1 MSLPATRAVEP
12 IRPPAPYLG
21 GKRRLAARIVGL
33 IEQIPHS
40 LYAEPFV
47 GMGGVFFRR
56 RAAAHCEV
64 INDGS
69 RDVATFF
76 RVLQRHYT
84 PFLDMLR
91 FQLSARAEFER
102 LVATRPDTLTD
113 LERAARF
120 LYLQRVGWGG
130 KVTGRTFG
138 PVYAGS
144 ARFNLLRV
152 APLLEDVHSRLAG
165 VVIGL
170 ALGQVRHTAH
180 PISRWRPDFPQQIR
194 LQRAQPG
201 VNLRPLLPKGSRARG
216 ATVALD
222 IAPYQVD
229 ATGLDQAITTAGR
242 LSMGRKN
249 GETVVPG
256 RLTEPCFA
264 TGVAK
269 LAEHVS
275 PLRLL
280 RVARG
285 QRPCLAEARIGV
297 LEALPEEGGRIAV
310 QDTGDRS

>member
-12 IRPPAPYLG
+12 IRPPAPYQG
-21 GKRRLAARIVGL
+21 SKRRLAARIVVL

-69 RDVATFF
+69 RDVATLF

-165 VVIGL
+165 VVIECLPWRRFLTQYDRPG
-170 ALGQVRHTAH
+170 ALFYLDPPYWGSEDDYGPGFDRE
-180 PISRWRPDFPQQIR
+180 DF
-194 LQRAQPG
+194 A
-201 VNLRPLLPKGSRARG
+201 A
-216 ATVALD
+216 
-222 IAPYQVD
+222 
-229 ATGLDQAITTAGR
+229 
-242 LSMGRKN
+242 
-249 GETVVPG
+249 
-256 RLTEPCFA
+256 
-264 TGVAK
+264 
-269 LAEHVS
+269 LAEVLAG
-275 PLRLL
+275 LRGRFILSINDTPEVREL
-280 RVARG
+280 FGGFAHEAVEIAHTVGGGAGKRVG
-285 QRPCLAEARIGV
+285 ELIIT
-297 LEALPEEGGRIAV
+297 GGGA
-310 QDTGDRS
+310 